1 MEVTVFKT
9 PSGNIRGYA
18 IEMMEL
24 KKGKKT
30 AEKRILHAHIF
41 QSDPL
46 DFITVEL
53 PTRMSPDELRA
64 AAAKMI
70 DFANEVEHQYDLRD
84 APITYQGILD
94 AYTVLL
100 RANPGKALRI
110 CETSDNAMA
119 FLVDGSVVNGYLQFD
134 GSLSVKDAN
143 DFDESAW
150 ITKDGR
156 WDSDESHAVTMKFVN
171 EPQFVDYKRSLI

>member
-1 MEVTVFKT
+1 MEVTVFKA

-24 KKGKKT
+24 KRGKKT

-41 QSDPL
+41 QNDPL

-94 AYTVLL
+94 AYMVLL
-100 RANPGKALRI
+100 KANPGKALRI
-110 CETSDNAMA
+110 CETSDNAVA
-119 FLVDGSVVNGYLQFD
+119 FISDGDVLNGYLHD
-134 GSLSVKDAN
+134 GYISLRNAN

-156 WDSDESHAVTMKFVN
+156 WDADESHAVTIKFVN
-171 EPQFVDYKRSLI
+171 EPQLVDYKRSLL